1 MKVAG
6 CTPRHR
12 ARDYLLETG
21 RPFVIVVDT
30 NIICYRWMAS
40 PDSEAANAAWRRD
53 PDWIAPVLWRSEFR
67 NALAGALRRRL
78 VTIEA
83 AVEIATLAEA
93 QMTGRE
99 FLVSSGSVLALV
111 ARSPCSA
118 YDCEFIALAHEQ
130 RVRLVTVD
138 RQLQRAF
145 PKTAVS
151 LESFNRG

>member
-1 MKVAG
+1 
-6 CTPRHR
+6 
-12 ARDYLLETG
+12 
-21 RPFVIVVDT
+21 
-30 NIICYRWMAS
+30 MAS
-40 PDSEAANAAWRRD
+40 PHSEAANAAWHRD

-111 ARSPCSA
+111 ARSRCSA
-118 YDCEFIALAHEQ
+118 YDCEFVALAREQ

-138 RQLQRAF
+138 RQLMHAF
-145 PKTAVS
+145 PETAVS
-151 LESFNRG
+151 LDNFNRE